1 MDHLLP
7 AAPVAKGVVQPGSA
21 FPIANTLAGMVGQ
34 YDPTNPGVPIS
45 YQNLSARPN
54 PNAGSASTLG
64 GDVLDTGT
72 TFIHGTDNNENFYAE
87 LDAPLLKSLEADVA
101 GRFDNYGGVGSD
113 TTPKIG
119 LKWQPCVA
127 RSPTCPTTAA
137 AVRSPAFRSA
147 IRT

>member
-1 MDHLLP
+1 
-7 AAPVAKGVVQPGSA
+7 
-21 FPIANTLAGMVGQ
+21 MVGQ

-45 YQNLSARPN
+45 YQNLSACPN